1 MRSMRKGDHVIM
13 AENSL
18 LIQRP
23 DDHSIEDTSSSP
35 LSRRDILT
43 RAAAGAATIIA
54 ASTMPGAVQAF
65 AAERDARPAAKT
77 LTIGAKDFSESQIV
91 AYMYQLLLQQAGV
104 PVNGTLKLNLPSD
117 RATPALQRGD
127 IDIFPEYT
135 GTGVNN
141 ILGKTNVPH
150 NAQAYFQAAKAGYQ
164 SKFKLTWLTYSPMND
179 AQGFATTQAVAK
191 QYGLKS
197 LTDVWKNASKL
208 RLIVAEEYLN
218 RADGLQGADKI
229 YGQATFKQIVK
240 IAGAG
245 SLRYQALLSGKGDVV
260 EAFTTDGVISGENLV
275 VLSDPKGYALPD
287 NLAPVVRDDA
297 LSSYPKIATVLN
309 GLAPKITSA
318 AITALNY
325 QADVKG
331 KNVQTLARTFLQQQ
345 GLLK

>member
-1 MRSMRKGDHVIM
+1 M
-13 AENSL
+13 AENNL

-23 DDHSIEDTSSSP
+23 DENHPHDTSSSP

-54 ASTMPGAVQAF
+54 ASTLPGAVQAF

-77 LTIGAKDFSESQIV
+77 ITIGAKDFSESQIV
-91 AYMYQLLLQQAGV
+91 AYMYQLLLQQAGI
-104 PVNGTLKLNLPSD
+104 PVNSLKINLRSD
-117 RATPALQRGD
+117 QATPLFQRGD
-127 IDIFPEYT
+127 LDIFPEYT

-141 ILGKTNVPH
+141 ILGETNVPH

-164 SKFKLTWLTYSPMND
+164 SKYKLTWLDYSPMND
-179 AQGFATTQAVAK
+179 AQGFATTQAVSK
-191 QYGLKS
+191 EYGLKS

-218 RADGLQGADKI
+218 RADGLQGADKV
-229 YGQATFKQIVK
+229 YGQATFKNIVK

-297 LSSYPKIATVLN
+297 LSSYPKLATVLN

>member
-1 MRSMRKGDHVIM
+1 MREGENVIM
-13 AENSL
+13 AENNL
-18 LIQRP
+18 LDHQN
-23 DDHSIEDTSSSP
+23 DDHSQNLSSSS
-35 LSRRDILT
+35 LSRRGILT
-43 RAAAGAATIIA
+43 RAAAGAATVVA
-54 ASTMPGAVQAF
+54 AGVLPSLTPAF
-65 AAERDARPAAKT
+65 AAGPEVPFAGAP
-77 LTIGAKDFSESQIV
+77 LVVGAKDFSESQIV
-91 AYMYQLLLQQAGV
+91 AYMYFLLLQQAGV
-104 PVNGTLKLNLPSD
+104 PVSNSLKSGLQSPI
-117 RATPALQRGD
+117 ATSALQRGGKNNG

-141 ILGKTNVPH
+141 ILNETTIPH
-150 NAQAYFQAAKAGYQ
+150 NARAYFQAAKAGYQ
-164 SKFKLTWLTYSPMND
+164 SKYKLTWLDYSPMND

-197 LTDVWKNASKL
+197 LTDVWKNASRL
-208 RLIVAEEYLN
+208 RLIVAEEYLT
-218 RADGLQGADKI
+218 RADGLQGADKV

-240 IAGAG
+240 LAGAG
-245 SLRYQALLSGKGDVV
+245 SLRYQALLSGNGDVV
-260 EAFTTDGVISGENLV
+260 EAFTTDGLIAGENLV

-297 LSSYPKIATVLN
+297 LNSYPKIATVLN

-318 AITALNY
+318 AITKLNY